1 MKYAEFTALPLREP
15 AVYCEVLEGE
25 YMIGDPSDHYDHLVT
40 FGLITCK
47 AISIHNPATERGLL
61 AHLDGTMNLP
71 SLLDKVAEAY
81 DDDLTGTD
89 IKVVQASTDDDTLLW
104 PPIEKIAGYFEQYT
118 PRSLLIDVNETG
130 LAVRGIALN
139 LRTGD
144 VQDVRRTSPAMT
156 ESRQILKRSTPLRPM
171 E

>member
-1 MKYAEFTALPLREP
+1 
-15 AVYCEVLEGE
+15 
-25 YMIGDPSDHYDHLVT
+25 
-40 FGLITCK
+40 
-47 AISIHNPATERGLL
+47 
-61 AHLDGTMNLP
+61 
-71 SLLDKVAEAY
+71 LLDKVAEAY

-89 IKVVQASTDDDTLLW
+89 IKVVQATTDDDTLLW